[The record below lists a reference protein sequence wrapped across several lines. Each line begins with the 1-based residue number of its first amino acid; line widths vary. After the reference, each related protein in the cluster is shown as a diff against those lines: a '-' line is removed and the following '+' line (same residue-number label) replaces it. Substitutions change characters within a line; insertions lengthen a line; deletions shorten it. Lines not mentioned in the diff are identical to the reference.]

1 MENSSSKEKT
11 QPTVGLV
18 RRSLYEEQKKKKQKT
33 VANAMEKE
41 VVPLSVDVP
50 PSDVDNPE
58 SDAEE
63 VDNDLKPSGD
73 AEQEEVIPVDSEDE
87 SENEPVHIP
96 AEPVGNNIDDLAI
109 LASWIVTK
117 PGNDKNCKKVHEM
130 IYLMLQVIAVDIV
143 YATEKVKT
151 YDLCLRLANEMDLVV
166 CNVHTATS
174 KIYYRDFLRHLPR
187 GELPVEVVK
196 LHDDIRTTKFTEA
209 QINKIPAKDRKCRKE
224 EEHVAYLCGSKFYDN
239 AMKARQEISSKF
251 ATKWRQLNSG
261 ETRNGLLYAIRRSL
275 YEAEKEDRIKKACV
289 NAITYKQKK
298 TKLPLTEEE
307 KDDICKAVN
316 TKLGQEVMGDW
327 YPKKSG

>member
-50 PSDVDNPE
+50 HSDVDNTE
-58 SDAEE
+58 SDVEE

-73 AEQEEVIPVDSEDE
+73 AEQEEVIPVNSEDE

-130 IYLMLQVIAVDIV
+130 IYLMLQVIALDIV

-151 YDLCLRLANEMDLVV
+151 YDVCLRLANELDLVV

-174 KIYYRDFLRHLPR
+174 KIY
-187 GELPVEVVK
+187 
-196 LHDDIRTTKFTEA
+196 FTE
-209 QINKIPAKDRKCRKE
+209 I
-224 EEHVAYLCGSKFYDN
+224 FYVICLV
-239 AMKARQEISSKF
+239 E
-251 ATKWRQLNSG
+251 NS
-261 ETRNGLLYAIRRSL
+261 
-275 YEAEKEDRIKKACV
+275 
-289 NAITYKQKK
+289 QW
-298 TKLPLTEEE
+298 KL
-307 KDDICKAVN
+307 
-316 TKLGQEVMGDW
+316 
-327 YPKKSG
+327 

>member
-1 MENSSSKEKT
+1 M
-11 QPTVGLV
+11 
-18 RRSLYEEQKKKKQKT
+18 
-33 VANAMEKE
+33 
-41 VVPLSVDVP
+41 
-50 PSDVDNPE
+50 
-58 SDAEE
+58 
-63 VDNDLKPSGD
+63 
-73 AEQEEVIPVDSEDE
+73 
-87 SENEPVHIP
+87 
-96 AEPVGNNIDDLAI
+96 
-109 LASWIVTK
+109 
-117 PGNDKNCKKVHEM
+117 
-130 IYLMLQVIAVDIV
+130 
-143 YATEKVKT
+143 
-151 YDLCLRLANEMDLVV
+151 
-166 CNVHTATS
+166 
-174 KIYYRDFLRHLPR
+174 
-187 GELPVEVVK
+187 EVVK

-307 KDDICKAVN
+307 RDDICKGVK